1 VGLVKLSR
9 PTLIGLASVAAA
21 LIAAYIGYGIW
32 GFKTTSVLA
41 FMIRYATPLVLA
53 ALCGTIGERTGVI
66 NIGIE
71 GQMLMSAFTGF
82 LVASSVGIFAGV
94 VTGVLTGLAM
104 GAFMALCAV
113 TWRIDQVIAGTVV
126 NILAAGLT
134 SFFYRQGRT
143 LKGQVPT
150 IEIPGLADI
159 PMLGRVLFQNPPIT
173 YLAIVLVGVL
183 QIALFRT
190 AWGLR
195 TRAVGE
201 HPSAADT
208 VGVSVPLYR
217 YRNVILAGALAG
229 LAGAFISIE
238 GTGSF
243 ERGMTAGRGF
253 LALAIMIMGRWKP
266 ALAWAAALFFG
277 FLNGLVNQLQFD
289 RVIDI
294 PPQFI
299 GMLPYAT
306 TIVVLAVFAGRGR
319 PPAAAG
325 QPYTKE

>member
-1 VGLVKLSR
+1 MSR
-9 PTLIGLASVAAA
+9 STLLGGATVVACLAAA
-21 LIAAYIGYGIW
+21 AIGYGIW
-32 GFKTTSVLA
+32 GFKATAVLA
-41 FMIRYATPLVLA
+41 FMIRYATPLILA

-82 LVASSVGIFAGV
+82 LVASSVGLLAGVFAGV
-94 VTGVLTGLAM
+94 ATGVVM
-104 GAFMALCAV
+104 GAFIAVCAV
-113 TWRIDQVIAGTVV
+113 TWRIDQIIAGTVV

-150 IEIPGLADI
+150 WEIPLLKDI
-159 PMLGRVLFQNPPIT
+159 PLFGRVLFQNPPIT
-173 YLAIVLVGVL
+173 YLAIVLVIVL
-183 QIALFRT
+183 QVLLFRT

-208 VGVSVPLYR
+208 VGVNVSRYR
-217 YRNVILAGALAG
+217 YGNVMLAGGLAG
-229 LAGAFISIE
+229 LGGAYISIE

-243 ERGMTAGRGF
+243 ERGMTANRGF

-277 FLNGLVNQLQFD
+277 FLNGLVNQLNFD
-289 RVIDI
+289 KVIDI
-294 PPQFI
+294 PQEFI
-299 GMLPYAT
+299 GMLPYVL
-306 TIVVLAVFAGRGR
+306 TIVVLAVFAGRVR